1 MLLFASRP
9 ALGVGEVFAMDSVS
23 KVRRLVAGSLLVL
36 LVLSG
41 AAAPAQADAEA
52 DEARTKG
59 LIRQLKNNRTRP
71 MAIRE
76 LAKLGKPAV
85 DGLIDALGSV
95 SSGIY
100 PALVQS
106 ALVGMGPGMVEHVTP
121 MLKHRNT
128 TVRKVGLRTL
138 GEFGPMAAPAVAR
151 IMKIL
156 EAPDPTAQMGL
167 RRYAAEAL
175 GKIGPA
181 SAPAA
186 RLLAEALTEQE
197 DVHGLLREAALMALG
212 RIGSPA
218 NDAALDVAKILGNEN
233 YTSAHRQLAARVLGA
248 MGGPA
253 DVVVPV
259 LRDALRD
266 NPDTPIAQQ
275 AVAALGKVGPGAKEA
290 VGDIVAA
297 LDTKAVGY
305 RGLQALASIGPG
317 AAEAVPELTKRLASS
332 DGRQPRYAAEALGRI
347 GPPAKTAVGDLV
359 KTFRALK
366 DDDPCRVAVAVALAR
381 IKGYPSRAVP
391 YCVTCL
397 ESDSAEIRAAAFDA
411 LGSLGE
417 KARGALPALVL
428 LVGGKDREPGGKA
441 SQAIV
446 TLGRMG
452 TVAKPAVSYLI
463 KVITAREESR
473 RAPKTPLRLAA
484 IEAIAKIDP
493 KDPVVL
499 QALKTAAAEDP
510 NPEASKLAMK
520 TAALIALQNAGGSK

>member
-1 MLLFASRP
+1 MDNGSRTWR
-9 ALGVGEVFAMDSVS
+9 LGAW
-23 KVRRLVAGSLLVL
+23 LIVAGVVL
-36 LVLSG
+36 LGLTT
-41 AAAPAQADAEA
+41 PARADAEA
-52 DEARTKG
+52 DEARVKG

-71 MAIRE
+71 GAIRE

-100 PALVQS
+100 PALAQS
-106 ALVGMGPGMVEHVTP
+106 ALAAMGPDMVEHVTA

-151 IMKIL
+151 IMKVL

-175 GKIGPA
+175 GNIGPA
-181 SAPAA
+181 AAPSA
-186 RLLAEALTEQE
+186 RLLAEALTEPE
-197 DVHGLLREAALMALG
+197 DVHGLLRTAALVALG
-212 RIGSPA
+212 KIGAPGR
-218 NDAALDVAKILGNEN
+218 DAALDVAKILANEN
-233 YTSAHRQLAARVLGA
+233 YTSTHRQLAARVLGA

-253 DVVVPV
+253 EVVVPV

-266 NPDTPIAQQ
+266 NPDTPIATC
-275 AVAALGKVGPGAKEA
+275 AVAALGKVGPGAADA
-290 VGDIVAA
+290 VDDIVAA

-317 AAEAVPELTKRLASS
+317 AAGAIPELTKRLLSS

-347 GPPAKTAVGDLV
+347 GPPAKTAVLDLV

-391 YCVTCL
+391 FCVTCL
-397 ESDSAEIRAAAFDA
+397 KSDNADLRGAAFEA

-428 LVGGKDREPGGKA
+428 HVEGKDREPGGRA

-446 TLGRMG
+446 ALGQMG
-452 TVAKPAVSYLI
+452 EVSKPAISYLT
-463 KVITAREESR
+463 KVIRDREESR
-473 RAPKTPLRLAA
+473 RHPKTPLRLAA

-493 KDPVVL
+493 TDPVVL
-499 QALKTAAAEDP
+499 DVLKTTAAEDP
-510 NPEASKLAMK
+510 NPAASKLAMK
-520 TAALIALQNAGGSK
+520 TIALIARKNTGGDK

>member
-1 MLLFASRP
+1 
-9 ALGVGEVFAMDSVS
+9 MDSGS
-23 KVRRLVAGSLLVL
+23 TFRRTGACLLVV
-36 LVLSG
+36 LVVLT
-41 AAAPAQADAEA
+41 AAAPAGADAEA
-52 DEARTKG
+52 DEARVKG
-59 LIRQLKNNRTRP
+59 LIAQLKNNRTRP
-71 MAIRE
+71 GAIRQ

-95 SSGIY
+95 SSGVY
-100 PALVQS
+100 PALAQS
-106 ALVGMGPGMVEHVTP
+106 ALASMGPDMVEHVTA

-138 GEFGPMAAPAVAR
+138 GEFGPMAAPGVAR

-175 GKIGPA
+175 GNIGPA
-181 SAPAA
+181 AAPAA
-186 RLLAEALTEQE
+186 RLLAEALTEPE
-197 DVHGLLREAALMALG
+197 DIHGLLRESALVALG
-212 RIGSPA
+212 KIGAPA
-218 NDAALDVAKILGNEN
+218 NAAALDVAKLLANEN
-233 YTSAHRQLAARVLGA
+233 YTSTHRQLAARVLGA

-253 DVVVPV
+253 EVIVPV
-259 LRDALRD
+259 LREALRS
-266 NPDTPIAQQ
+266 NPETPIATC
-275 AVAALGKVGPGAKEA
+275 AVAALGKVGPGATEA

-317 AAEAVPELTKRLASS
+317 AAEAIPELTKRLGSS

-347 GPPAKTAVGDLV
+347 GPPAKTALGDLI

-391 YCVTCL
+391 FCVTCL
-397 ESDSAEIRAAAFDA
+397 KSDSAELRAAAFHA
-411 LGSLGE
+411 IGTLGE

-428 LVGGKDREPGGKA
+428 LVEGKDREPGGRA
-441 SQAIV
+441 SQAMV
-446 TLGRMG
+446 ALGRMG
-452 TVAKPAVSYLI
+452 KVAKPAVSYLI
-463 KVITAREESR
+463 QVIVAREESR
-473 RAPKTPLRLAA
+473 RSPKTPLRLAA

-493 KDPVVL
+493 TDPVVL

-510 NPEASKLAMK
+510 NPEASKLAMR
-520 TAALIALQNAGGSK
+520 TAALIALQSAGGE